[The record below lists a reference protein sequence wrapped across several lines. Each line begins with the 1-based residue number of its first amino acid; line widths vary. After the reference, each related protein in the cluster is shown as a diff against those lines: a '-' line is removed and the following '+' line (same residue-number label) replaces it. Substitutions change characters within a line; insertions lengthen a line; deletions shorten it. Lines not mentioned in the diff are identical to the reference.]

1 MSRFRMRRDFGG
13 GVLHPI
19 SLCAGHAILP
29 RRSLTRAHKLLMP
42 DTVLRKVLCKRQP
55 LSALSSGHTYTNPE
69 CSYNNHAVPKSTVC
83 QCTTCIVSADR
94 CLSSQT
100 AKGIRLSDS
109 FSRHIARGTRASIR
123 SCLRCAG

>member
-69 CSYNNHAVPKSTVC
+69 CSYNNHAVPEEHRLSVHDLHC
-83 QCTTCIVSADR
+83 QC
-94 CLSSQT
+94 
-100 AKGIRLSDS
+100 
-109 FSRHIARGTRASIR
+109 R
-123 SCLRCAG
+123 SLLEQPDCERNPTQ